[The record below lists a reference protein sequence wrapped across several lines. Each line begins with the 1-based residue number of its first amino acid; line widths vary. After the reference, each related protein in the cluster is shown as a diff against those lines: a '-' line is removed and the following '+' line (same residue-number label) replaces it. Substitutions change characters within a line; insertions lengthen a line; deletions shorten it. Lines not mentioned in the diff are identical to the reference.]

1 MTRINFAIL
10 FLLSISIYSC
20 VSQDDYNKVQQE
32 NSLLKEE
39 LDDIKYGSD
48 RLLKQATDYFNNN
61 QLDSA
66 EAKLNLLISKHNET
80 KDAQEGRKILA
91 KLSTARIQLEDL
103 NSWKSAETSN
113 EISTVESYISS
124 HPNGKYLA
132 LASQKIRTLKNENEQ
147 SAYNNAVSVNTPSV
161 WTKFIEDYPER
172 NDINEIKKKIIR
184 AEIAEIRSSSNVSSL
199 PSSYQ
204 TDNGYS
210 KNSTVSITNN
220 TGYLLTVRYSGPDVT
235 SVAIPAGGTRKV
247 YLLSG
252 TYQVGATAGSASC
265 GGTESLHGNYTSSYT
280 ITTSTYRNS
289 Y

>member
-1 MTRINFAIL
+1 MKPINLAIL
-10 FLLSISIYSC
+10 FLLSISLYSC

-39 LDDIKYGSD
+39 LNDLKFGSD
-48 RLLKQATDYFNNN
+48 RLLRQATDYFNNN

-80 KDAQEGRKILA
+80 KEAQEGRKILA

-103 NSWKSAETSN
+103 NSWKSAEASK
-113 EISTVESYISS
+113 EIATVENYISS

-132 LASQKIRTLKNENEQ
+132 LASQKIKTLKNENEQ
-147 SAYNNAVSVNTPSV
+147 TAYDNAVSVNTPYV
-161 WTKFIEDYPER
+161 WTKFIEDYPDR
-172 NDINEIKKKIIR
+172 YDIDEIKKKIIK

-210 KNSTVSITNN
+210 ENSTVNITNN

-235 SVAIPAGGTRKV
+235 SISIPAGGTRTV
-247 YLLSG
+247 YLSSG

-265 GGTESLHGNYTSSYT
+265 GGTESLHGSYTSSYT
-280 ITTSTYRNS
+280 ITTSTYRSN

>member
-1 MTRINFAIL
+1 
-10 FLLSISIYSC
+10 
-20 VSQDDYNKVQQE
+20 
-32 NSLLKEE
+32 

-48 RLLKQATDYFNNN
+48 RLFKQATDYFNNN

-80 KDAQEGRKILA
+80 KEAQEGRKMLA

-103 NSWKSAETSN
+103 NSWKSAEASK

-132 LASQKIRTLKNENEQ
+132 LASQKIRALKNENEQ
-147 SAYNNAVSVNTPSV
+147 SAYNNAVSVNTPYV
-161 WTKFIEDYPER
+161 WTKFIEDYPDR
-172 NDINEIKKKIIR
+172 YDIDEIKKKIIR
-184 AEIAEIRSSSNVSSL
+184 AEIAEILSSSNVSSL

-210 KNSTVSITNN
+210 ENSTVSITNN

-235 SVAIPAGGTRKV
+235 SVAIPAGGTRTV
-247 YLLSG
+247 YLSSG

-265 GGTESLHGNYTSSYT
+265 GGTESLHGSYTSSYT
-280 ITTSTYRNS
+280 ITTSRY
-289 Y
+289 

>member
-1 MTRINFAIL
+1 MKLINLALL
-10 FLLSISIYSC
+10 FTFSISLYSC

-39 LDDIKYGSD
+39 LEDMKFGSD

-80 KDAQEGRKILA
+80 KEAQEGRKMLA
-91 KLSTARIQLEDL
+91 KLSSARIQLEDL
-103 NSWKSAETSN
+103 TSWKSAEVSKD
-113 EISTVESYISS
+113 ISTVESYINS

-132 LASQKIRTLKNENEQ
+132 LASQKIRTLKKENEQ
-147 SAYNNAVSVNTPSV
+147 TAYNNAVSINTPYV
-161 WTKFIEDYPER
+161 WTKFIKDYPDR
-172 NDINEIKKKIIR
+172 YDIEEIKKNIIN
-184 AEIAEIRSSSNVSSL
+184 AEIAEIRNSSNVSSL

-210 KNSTVSITNN
+210 ENSSINITNN

-235 SVAIPAGGTRKV
+235 SISIPAGGTRTV
-247 YLLSG
+247 YLTSG

-265 GGTESLHGNYTSSYT
+265 IGTESLHGTYSSSYT
-280 ITTSTYRNS
+280 IRTSTYSSS

>member
-1 MTRINFAIL
+1 MKPIDFTLLLI
-10 FLLSISIYSC
+10 LSISFFSC
-20 VSQDDYNKVQQE
+20 VSQDDYHKVQQE

-48 RLLKQATDYFNNN
+48 RLFKQATDYFNNN

-80 KDAQEGRKILA
+80 KEAQEGRKMLA

-103 NSWKSAETSN
+103 NSWKSAEASK

-132 LASQKIRTLKNENEQ
+132 LASQKIRALKNENEQ
-147 SAYNNAVSVNTPSV
+147 SAYNNAVSVNTPYV
-161 WTKFIEDYPER
+161 WTKFIEDYPDR
-172 NDINEIKKKIIR
+172 YDIDEIKKKIIR
-184 AEIAEIRSSSNVSSL
+184 AEIAEILSSSNVSSL

-210 KNSTVSITNN
+210 ENSTVSITNN

-235 SVAIPAGGTRKV
+235 SVAIPAGGTRTV
-247 YLLSG
+247 YLSSG

-265 GGTESLHGNYTSSYT
+265 GGTESLHGSYTSSYT
-280 ITTSTYRNS
+280 ITTSRY
-289 Y
+289 

>member
-1 MTRINFAIL
+1 MKTINFAIL
-10 FLLSISIYSC
+10 FLLSISLYSC

-32 NSLLKEE
+32 NSLLKYE

-80 KDAQEGRKILA
+80 KEAQEGRKILA
-91 KLSTARIQLEDL
+91 KLSTARIKVEDL
-103 NSWKSAETSN
+103 NSWKSAEESN
-113 EISTVESYISS
+113 EISTIESYISS

-132 LASQKIRTLKNENEQ
+132 LASQKIKTLTKENEQ
-147 SAYNNAVSVNTPSV
+147 TAYNNAVSVNTPNV
-161 WTKFIEDYPER
+161 WTKFIEDYPDR
-172 NDINEIKKKIIR
+172 YDIDEIKKKIIK
-184 AEIAEIRSSSNVSSL
+184 AEITEIRSSSNVSSL

-204 TDNGYS
+204 TDNVYS
-210 KNSTVSITNN
+210 ENSTVRITNN

-235 SVAIPAGGTRKV
+235 SVAIPAGGTRTV

>member
-1 MTRINFAIL
+1 MKTINFAIL
-10 FLLSISIYSC
+10 FLLSISLYSC

-32 NSLLKEE
+32 NSLLKYE

-80 KDAQEGRKILA
+80 KEAQEGRKILA
-91 KLSTARIQLEDL
+91 KLSTARIKVEDL
-103 NSWKSAETSN
+103 NSWKSAEESN
-113 EISTVESYISS
+113 EISTIESYISS

-132 LASQKIRTLKNENEQ
+132 LASQKIKTLTKENEQ
-147 SAYNNAVSVNTPSV
+147 TAYNNAVSVNTPNV
-161 WTKFIEDYPER
+161 WTKFIEDYLDR
-172 NDINEIKKKIIR
+172 YDIDEIKKKIIK
-184 AEIAEIRSSSNVSSL
+184 AEITEIRSSSNVSSL

-204 TDNGYS
+204 TDNVYS
-210 KNSTVSITNN
+210 ENSTVRITNN

-235 SVAIPAGGTRKV
+235 SVAIPAGGTRTV

>member
-1 MTRINFAIL
+1 MKPIDFTLLLI
-10 FLLSISIYSC
+10 LSISFFSC
-20 VSQDDYNKVQQE
+20 VSQDDYHKVQQE

-48 RLLKQATDYFNNN
+48 RLFKQATDYFNNN

-80 KDAQEGRKILA
+80 KEAQEGRKMLA

-103 NSWKSAETSN
+103 NSWKSAEASK

-132 LASQKIRTLKNENEQ
+132 LASQKIRALKNENEQ
-147 SAYNNAVSVNTPSV
+147 SAYNNAVSVNTPYV
-161 WTKFIEDYPER
+161 WTKFIEDYPDR
-172 NDINEIKKKIIR
+172 YDIDEIKKKIIR
-184 AEIAEIRSSSNVSSL
+184 AEIAEILSSSNVSSL

-210 KNSTVSITNN
+210 ENSTVSITNN

-235 SVAIPAGGTRKV
+235 SVAIPAGGTRTV
-247 YLLSG
+247 YLSSG

-265 GGTESLHGNYTSSYT
+265 GGTVSLHGSYTSSYT
-280 ITTSTYRNS
+280 ITTSRY
-289 Y
+289 